1 MALAAVL
8 GAALALAPVGGASLV
23 NVGGASLVNVGGY
36 LMENGYQTTWGKST
50 AQIFTPSQ
58 SGVLVDVQLYLGVF
72 GSPGTQPVSIYA
84 VGADGTPTGN
94 ALATADLT
102 TDQISASYPVDAIL
116 PAPGVSLTAGQP
128 YAIVLAS
135 NGDQSDNVQW
145 TGENSATPGLPFYIF
160 DNGQWAGEQYT
171 EDFQA
176 EIDAPP
182 SVSVPAGVSMP
193 ATGSTGATVNYPAAT
208 ATDALGNSLTPTC
221 KAPSGST
228 FGIGQTQVTCTAT
241 DAYGVSGSSE
251 FPVTVTGPTT
261 PPSITGANDITA
273 PATGT
278 YGADVTFPLPTATD
292 VYGNPAS
299 VGCSPGSGD
308 TFAIGKTTVNCSA
321 YDLYGNVSSTFFTV
335 TVTPPTAPPTFGGVA
350 DVTATATSASGATV
364 SYTAPTAADTF
375 GNPATVACLPATAT
389 KFAIGS
395 TPVTCTAT
403 DVYGNTETATFQVK
417 VSAPATAPTLQGASD
432 VTAQAPSSAGTPVTY
447 AIPSATDVFG
457 NPAKVACLPASGT
470 TFPVGT
476 TSVTCT
482 ATDAYGNSKS
492 ETFNVIVSGTAPKG
506 GTPGAPKATITV
518 PASGAKYRRGTTLRA
533 LFKCADGAEAPGITS
548 CTGSNGNGSRLNT
561 TTPGVHTFTVTAR
574 SSDGQIVSN
583 TVKYTIEVPSNRFTA
598 VKLTPLS
605 DGSIDVTLRVPGPGV
620 ITALVTAWKD
630 NFAGTASVLQP
641 AAGRVATGRAG
652 ATARKGGLITVHV
665 VPNAS
670 GRELVLHHTYPVT
683 LRTWITF
690 TPTGGFERSK
700 GWYGLTL
707 P

>member
-8 GAALALAPVGGASLV
+8 GTALALAPVASAGLI
-23 NVGGASLVNVGGY
+23 NDGGY
-36 LMENGYQTTWGKST
+36 SMQNGYQTTWGKSL
-50 AQIFTPSQ
+50 AQIFTPAQ

-94 ALATADLT
+94 PLATTSLT
-102 TDQISASYPVDAIL
+102 TDQITASYPVDAIL
-116 PAPGVSLTAGQP
+116 PAPGVSLTAGHP

-135 NGDQSDNVQW
+135 NGDQSDSVQW
-145 TGENSATPGLPFYIF
+145 IGEDSATAGLPFYISAG
-160 DNGQWAGEQYT
+160 DQWAGELYT

-182 SVSVPAGVSMP
+182 TVSVPASVSTP

-208 ATDALGNSLTPTC
+208 ATDALGNSLTPAC

-241 DAYGVSGSSE
+241 DAYGVSGSGQ
-251 FPVTVTGPTT
+251 FTVTVTAPTT
-261 PPSITGANDITA
+261 PPSIGGVSNLTV

-308 TFAIGKTTVNCSA
+308 TFAIGKTTVNCNA
-321 YDLYGNVSSTFFTV
+321 YDVYGNESQTFFTV
-335 TVTPPTAPPTFGGVA
+335 TVTPPTTPPTFAGVA

-375 GNPATVACLPATAT
+375 GTPATVACVPASAT
-389 KFAIGS
+389 EFAIGS
-395 TPVTCTAT
+395 TSVMCTAT
-403 DVYGNTETATFQVK
+403 DVYGNTQTGTFQVK
-417 VSAPATAPTLQGASD
+417 VSAPATAPTLAGASD
-432 VTAQAPSSAGTPVTY
+432 VTAQAPTSAGTPVTY
-447 AIPSATDVFG
+447 AIPSAADVFG

-476 TSVTCT
+476 TNVTCT

-492 ETFNVIVSGTAPKG
+492 ETFNVIVSGAAPKG

-518 PASGAKYRRGTTLRA
+518 PASDAKYRRGTTLRA
-533 LFKCADGAEAPGITS
+533 LFKCADGADGPGITS
-548 CTGSNGNGSRLNT
+548 CAGSNSNGSRLNT

-574 SSDGQIVSN
+574 SSDGQTVSQ
-583 TVKYTIEVPSNRFTA
+583 TVKYMIEVPSNRFTA

-605 DGSIDVTLRVPGPGV
+605 DGSIDVTLRVPGPGA

-630 NFAGTASVLQP
+630 NFAGTATVLQP
-641 AAGRVATGRAG
+641 AAGRVATGRAQ
-652 ATARKGGLITVHV
+652 ATARKGRVITLHV
-665 VPNAS
+665 VPNAG

-690 TPTGGFERSK
+690 TPIGGFQRSK